1 VEDYRGRLVAVSQ
14 ERVKALLEG
23 YLSAHGQGLS
33 EYSRR
38 PGVYYFDLPD
48 TDGAKTRYSD
58 VVFDRE
64 RAVADDGLTYLH
76 LNHPVIQRI
85 LGELGGDR
93 RPAMAQLRLR
103 PEVLPAGV
111 SLPDGPGLWAV
122 YRLRMTNHDD
132 VDRQEL
138 VSVFVD
144 ESGQAHPRL
153 AQALLD
159 LTPDWVDTRNPVF
172 GKNRVSGP
180 GLAVLQDQARQ
191 LAEAQAAD
199 RFSEAQ
205 LAHAERLADER
216 KKIERYYCQQEMAVA
231 QIAIEN
237 IRQAKQR
244 ELLERRRAD
253 LAALDHRLTLV
264 PDLALVG
271 MAAVE

>member
-1 VEDYRGRLVAVSQ
+1 M
-14 ERVKALLEG
+14 
-23 YLSAHGQGLS
+23 
-33 EYSRR
+33 
-38 PGVYYFDLPD
+38 YFDLSEDVPLPSL
-48 TDGAKTRYSD
+48 GEGPGVRASKTRYSD

-85 LGELGGDR
+85 LGELGHDR
-93 RPAMAQLRLR
+93 TPAAAQFRLG
-103 PEVLPAGV
+103 PADLPPGV
-111 SLPDGPGLWAV
+111 SPPEGSGLWAV

-132 VDRQEL
+132 VNRQEL
-138 VSVFVD
+138 VPVFVD
-144 ESGQAHPRL
+144 QSGQAHPRL

-159 LTPDWVDTRNPVF
+159 LTPEEVEAAFIPAERLNLP
-172 GKNRVSGP
+172 
-180 GLAVLQDQARQ
+180 ALQDQTRQ

-205 LAHAERLADER
+205 LAHAERLTDER
-216 KKIERYYCQQEMAVA
+216 QKIERYYSQQEIAVA

-253 LAALDHRLTLV
+253 LAALDRRLTLV

-271 MAAVE
+271 MALVE